1 VIVRKVAVALGVLV
15 LVASGTYVFVY
26 LYRWEWN
33 RALFAAAL
41 FIATEVA
48 LGLAWVLE
56 RVRALT
62 EAVDRLQHADPEVR
76 ERLRESRPPGRQPF
90 AWLAPNAERL
100 EVFVPILMGAG
111 VALSALAWLVER
123 LARATAG
130 PTLERALAARL
141 RTMALPEGGLVP
153 ARVDGRTA
161 PVVDLR

>member
-1 VIVRKVAVALGVLV
+1 VMRRVAVALGVVV

-33 RALFAAAL
+33 RAMFAAAL

-48 LGLAWVLE
+48 LGLTWVME
-56 RVRALT
+56 RLRGLT
-62 EAVDRLQHADPEVR
+62 DAVERLQQADPQVQ
-76 ERLRESRPPGRQPF
+76 ERLRESRPPAKRHF
-90 AWLAPNAERL
+90 AWLAPNADRM

-111 VALSALAWLVER
+111 VALSALAWLVEKV
-123 LARATAG
+123 ARATAG

-141 RTMALPEGGLVP
+141 RTMALPEGGLLP
-153 ARVDGRTA
+153 ARPVEP